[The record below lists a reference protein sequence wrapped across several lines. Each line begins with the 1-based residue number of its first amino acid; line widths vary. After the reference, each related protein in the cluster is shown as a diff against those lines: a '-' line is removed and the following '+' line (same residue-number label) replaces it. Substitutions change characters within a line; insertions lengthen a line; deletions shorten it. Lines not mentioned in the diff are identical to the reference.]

1 MYKVF
6 LSQFF
11 GWIQVKQGSLGE
23 QAGIKLGD
31 SILKI
36 NGVDT
41 AKMSLGQAQKAINE
55 GGGQLRMTT
64 AK

>member
-1 MYKVF
+1 
-6 LSQFF
+6 LA
-11 GWIQVKQGSLGE
+11 E

-41 AKMSLGQAQKAINE
+41 AKMSLGQAQRAINE
-55 GGGQLRMTT
+55 VGGQLKMTT